1 MLREKLLTI
10 AIVGLNV
17 VLPAEKLQEVHGQI
31 YHTVVKKVKPVI
43 PSQTEQVFVAQLVK
57 NGIVKLKYVLKKRHH
72 LCILLKQKRYHIQY
86 LQGRLYHQPRME
98 RRFLHLVM
106 VVYTIRIRYQR
117 RIQVQKRQQVGL
129 ILKVVRHQYPTVHR

>member
-1 MLREKLLTI
+1 MDLQF
-10 AIVGLNV
+10 V
-17 VLPAEKLQEVHGQI
+17 V
-31 YHTVVKKVKPVI
+31 
-43 PSQTEQVFVAQLVK
+43 QLVS
-57 NGIVKLKYVLKKRHH
+57 NGMMQRVCVLKKRHH
-72 LCILLKQKRYHIQY
+72 LCILLKQKRYHIQH
-86 LQGRLYHQPRME
+86 LQGGLYHQRRME